1 MKHKKVLMKITLILL
16 VLILFIPKIWQ
27 IPEKEIKMEKSE
39 EIKGKIV
46 ITTVYDNYLVNP
58 ELKTGWG
65 FACWI
70 KIGEKNI
77 LFDTGADFETLSF
90 NTKKM
95 GLDFK
100 DLDIIFLSHIHGD
113 HTGGLEGVLKE
124 KSNLTVYIPHSF
136 PNSIRE
142 MISSSDS
149 KWIDVKSSKEIS
161 KGVFSTGELG
171 AWIKE
176 QSLVINSDK
185 GLIIITGCAHPG
197 IVNIV
202 KKVKENFPEKNIY
215 LVLGGFHLFGVS
227 DAELKE
233 IVNEFKNLG
242 VEKVAS
248 CHCSG
253 DRCRELF
260 REEYKENFIENGV
273 GKIIEI

>member
-39 EIKGKIV
+39 IKGKIG
-46 ITTVYDNYLVNP
+46 IITVYDNYLVNP

-171 AWIKE
+171 TWIKE

-185 GLIIITGCAHPG
+185 GLLIITGCAHPG

-227 DAELKE
+227 DEELKE

-242 VEKVAS
+242 IEKVAP

>member
-1 MKHKKVLMKITLILL
+1 MKHKKVLMNITLILL

-39 EIKGKIV
+39 IKEKIV
-46 ITTVYDNYLVNP
+46 IITVYDNYLANP

-100 DLDIIFLSHIHGD
+100 GLDIIFLSHIHGD

-124 KSNLTVYIPHSF
+124 NNNLTVYIPHSF

-142 MISSSDS
+142 MISSYHS
-149 KWIDVKSSKEIS
+149 KWVDVKSSKEIL

-171 AWIKE
+171 TWIKE

-185 GLIIITGCAHPG
+185 GLLIITGCAHPG

-202 KKVKENFPEKNIY
+202 KEVKKNFPEKNIY
-215 LVLGGFHLFGVS
+215 LVLGGFHLFGAS

-242 VEKVAS
+242 VEKVAP